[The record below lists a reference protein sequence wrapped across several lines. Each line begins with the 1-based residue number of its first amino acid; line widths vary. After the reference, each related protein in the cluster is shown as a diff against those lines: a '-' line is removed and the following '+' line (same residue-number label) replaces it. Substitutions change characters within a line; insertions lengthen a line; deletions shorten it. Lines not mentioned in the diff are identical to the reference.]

1 MKVLHLDTNHPLL
14 IEQLTELGFENHED
28 YNSSKDSIQQ
38 KISEYDGIVIR
49 SRFKLERSFL
59 ERASNL
65 KFIGRV
71 GSGLENIDLEAATEF
86 GIAVFGAPEGN
97 CDAVGEHAMALLLNL
112 VNYIKRSDLEVRRG
126 SWYRE
131 ANRGFELE
139 GMTIGIIGYGHTG
152 KAFARKLSGF
162 DCRVLC
168 HDILDDMGDEYAQ
181 QVDLRTIQNEADV
194 LSFHVPL
201 TELTRGMLNSE
212 YIEKFRKP
220 FWFINT
226 ARGKNVVTA
235 DLVKGLQNGKI
246 LGAGL
251 DVLEYEK
258 LSFEQLDRQTQF
270 PEPMSYLIK
279 SEQVILTPHIAGWTH
294 QSKRKLAQVIV
305 DKIRRHFKMD

>member
-97 CDAVGEHAMALLLNL
+97 CNAVGEHAMALLLNL

>member
-97 CDAVGEHAMALLLNL
+97 CNAVGEHAMALLLNL

-305 DKIRRHFKMD
+305 DKIRRHFKME